1 MKNDLNYLGFHRV
14 VELKHG
20 ETMELAPDLS
30 ITSYQIWMFL
40 DSAALIQCNGI
51 TLLNLNDS
59 KHMGPTLQQIIRK
72 HPAIDF
78 VFRSHSSANE
88 RLSYT
93 IVDEPDTPVD
103 DIESYIEDFA
113 NTVRATGA
121 RYAIP
126 FASNHCHLH
135 KDSWHFNDSIQHPGL
150 VQQYFSKNNITYPEV
165 QVMASGDS
173 WNSSSGFRLSHIKWF
188 ENREQH
194 LLKYLNEN
202 QETLNSFYLEEDKA
216 IVDPAHVQRYF
227 KKLSRALP
235 LLVRYYFRKARFTY
249 VLKKN
254 GRPAYIF
261 EVNIATGKV
270 RTLDINTVLSHTDY
284 PIQIHTTAFIFLRSI
299 EFGIFSHMSNGKRVF
314 YKVTKHHKK
323 FMEMLN
329 LVFNFYEYDML
340 PWYRNLRGRSVES
353 WMMRWREIW
362 LYAMFARDLMFGD
375 IEPAKYLKPVFRE
388 EEIAEQSISDSC

>member
-1 MKNDLNYLGFHRV
+1 MACNNMEFKILSHAGLLVTADSGKTLVCDPWLIGSSYWRSWWNYPPVSRSLVHSLQPDYIYLTHIHWDHFHGPSLKKFSLDTCIIVPKGNFSRMKNDLNYLGFHRV

-150 VQQYFSKNNITYPEV
+150 VQQYFNKNNITYPEV

-261 EVNIATGKV
+261 EVNIATG
-270 RTLDINTVLSHTDY
+270 
-284 PIQIHTTAFIFLRSI
+284 
-299 EFGIFSHMSNGKRVF
+299 
-314 YKVTKHHKK
+314 
-323 FMEMLN
+323 
-329 LVFNFYEYDML
+329 
-340 PWYRNLRGRSVES
+340 
-353 WMMRWREIW
+353 
-362 LYAMFARDLMFGD
+362 
-375 IEPAKYLKPVFRE
+375 
-388 EEIAEQSISDSC
+388 